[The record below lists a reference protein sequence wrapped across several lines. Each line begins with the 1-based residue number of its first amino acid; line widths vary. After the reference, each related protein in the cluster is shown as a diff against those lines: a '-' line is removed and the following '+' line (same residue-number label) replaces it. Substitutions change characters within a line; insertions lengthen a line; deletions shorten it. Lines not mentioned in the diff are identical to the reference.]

1 MLKPWATTSLKGI
14 KMEYEKPSQFIEQV
28 SHTIVEALEDGLDVN
43 VWYIQKTI
51 TELLL
56 DSNLKLKIEGKN

>member
-1 MLKPWATTSLKGI
+1 
-14 KMEYEKPSQFIEQV
+14 MEYEKPSQFIEQV

-56 DSNLKLKIEGKN
+56 DSNLKLKIEDKN